1 MDKDELMMVNDGLMM
16 VNTTLPL
23 IELLMVINVVYAN
36 WWLLTRLYSN
46 WWLLMLVK
54 QYTINQPWLG
64 MVTIPP
70 INIKT
75 NEYNKP

>member
-36 WWLLTRLYSN
+36 
-46 WWLLMLVK
+46 
-54 QYTINQPWLG
+54 
-64 MVTIPP
+64 
-70 INIKT
+70 
-75 NEYNKP
+75 